1 VTSVNGPMTD
11 TDSREIPLKL
21 RMAAAG
27 YRQKRRTRA
36 EAKTLSEIKIRA
48 IQEALSAFGNH
59 RRKAAERLGISE
71 ATLYRYLKK
80 MKASET
86 DTHTETAT

>member
-1 VTSVNGPMTD
+1 MAD

-27 YRQKRRTRA
+27 YPSKKRTRA

-48 IQEALSAFGNH
+48 IREAVAAFGGH
-59 RRKAAERLGISE
+59 RRKAAIRLGISE
-71 ATLYRYLKK
+71 ATLYRYLQK
-80 MKASET
+80 MRANNILSE
-86 DTHTETAT
+86 ETT